1 MYDTIVAT
9 RVAMILAV
17 TGLFGR
23 TTILIPKNR
32 TVSITKQVPPT
43 RANLTSSRCF
53 SAIDRIGSGNRE
65 TTVSARDTGRVYG
78 DRVNTPVRPSA
89 RVGEDPAAHRPELE
103 AGGEQ
108 HAEDRAR
115 DEVRDLLG
123 HDRDERGLQAEQV
136 PRQPQRDDVDRDA
149 DAAHQEEKSGLVVT
163 FAAAAG
169 VER

>member
-9 RVAMILAV
+9 RVAMIFAV

-65 TTVSARDTGRVYG
+65 ITVSPRDTRRVYG
-78 DRVNTPVRPSA
+78 DRVNAPVRPGVG
-89 RVGEDPAAHRPELE
+89 VGEHPAAHRPELE
-103 AGGEQ
+103 AGREQ
-108 HAEDRAR
+108 HADDRTG
-115 DEVRDLLG
+115 DEVRDFLG
-123 HDRDERGLQAEQV
+123 QHGDE
-136 PRQPQRDDVDRDA
+136 
-149 DAAHQEEKSGLVVT
+149 
-163 FAAAAG
+163 
-169 VER
+169 